1 MAKTKALLKDEDLKP
16 ENIKSNI
23 TIRMPLDLLD
33 AYRERADELGIGYQT
48 LMQMTLRR
56 ALDTEDIVADDN
68 SRLVRRLENLE
79 RLIGSRALP
88 LRSPTRKSSKRGT
101 TKRAR

>member
-56 ALDTEDIVADDN
+56 ALDIVADDN

-88 LRSPTRKSSKRGT
+88 LRSPTRKSSKRGS